1 MFIKRMG
8 LWSRLGIR
16 IQRGQLNLGNVGKL
30 VIVFALLL
38 SKDPCVKQTSKP
50 LVTANVLFL
59 RRLGTRIKHLVAGT
73 LKSSGAVM

>member
-1 MFIKRMG
+1 MKGESWDYRDG
-8 LWSRLGIR
+8 VAHSVTWLTRCTST
-16 IQRGQLNLGNVGKL
+16 L